1 MPGSIMFGGRRR
13 GGDQEM
19 GETLMRNSEL
29 ETVVG
34 AGIAGSF
41 VFRQATRSPPLRVS
55 PPSPSIATPAATAP
69 ATGKPSDRASGAVV
83 IRPEMQMDSYFYA
96 GCFHDEVPFYPH
108 GAAPP
113 SPELPFGLIASP
125 GEPEPPF
132 APTAAAL
139 QNQNYS
145 VSGTEL
151 LLQSMGAG
159 ATHVSGGDAHV
170 HTQVFDDTLSGR
182 MGGGRDQDQ
191 TMGEEGEDEPRQQR
205 RQEPAGATV
214 ESSRGF
220 RHMMRERQRR
230 EKLSQSYADLYA
242 MVAAR
247 SKGDKNSIVQSAAIY
262 IHELRGAREQL
273 RRRNEELKARI
284 LGHDAGRQC
293 VKVQFEVDEPASAV
307 DSMISALRRL
317 KGMDV
322 RARGIRSTMSGRR
335 LWTEMNVETTV
346 GKRMHKQLSGLRQ
359 QLDELVKSSASS

>member
-1 MPGSIMFGGRRR
+1 
-13 GGDQEM
+13 
-19 GETLMRNSEL
+19 
-29 ETVVG
+29 
-34 AGIAGSF
+34 
-41 VFRQATRSPPLRVS
+41 
-55 PPSPSIATPAATAP
+55 
-69 ATGKPSDRASGAVV
+69 
-83 IRPEMQMDSYFYA
+83 MQMDSYFYA

-346 GKRMHKQLSGLRQ
+346 SALTACFSRRISRGLFVVIHMSKNSEN
-359 QLDELVKSSASS
+359 LPFEKSKIILNSFASSADNSWSGHLGWKKDAQAVEWPTTTT